1 MGLICAPARVLKLC
15 ALSGEFAAAR
25 DEKKKYDSA
34 ENRKKYHGAEAFL
47 FFFYIL
53 QIPTRGEHP
62 ADEHADDTTKGDAS
76 GEHGAEERAL
86 FALLR
91 DVSFSF
97 FFARAV

>member
-1 MGLICAPARVLKLC
+1 MRSRACFKTVRFKWRIRRRQRR
-15 ALSGEFAAAR
+15 E
-25 DEKKKYDSA
+25 EKIRHSA
-34 ENRKKYHGAEAFL
+34 ENRKKCHGAEAFL

-76 GEHGAEERAL
+76 GEHGAEKCTL

-91 DVSFSF
+91 RVSF